1 MKRVNLLTKYSVLY
15 LLLFLIIIIVLA
27 KAVNVSN
34 EALFVSVTTA
44 ILIYVF
50 SFFFIYKEIKVPLKH
65 LFEFSGMLKMPEG
78 SNEDED
84 DFDKKSDELNEL
96 LEDLESMKSGRVLNK
111 EIYTTINE
119 LSLIARRTLHE
130 INTAKVFR
138 INRNEFMGNVAHEL
152 RTPIFAIQ
160 LSLETLL
167 DGAINDEEVNED
179 FLSRALNQ
187 TKRLKELVD
196 DLISISKFETGV
208 KMSMRY
214 FPIAK
219 AVEET
224 VIELSNLAERKNVHL
239 EFVNG
244 YAEDL
249 TAFGD
254 EQRLRQVLINLVDN
268 AIKYTPQ
275 EGNVRVYLDV
285 KEKEVSV
292 VVKDNG
298 IGIPK
303 KDLPRIFERFYR
315 VDKARSRDVG
325 GSGLGLSIVKH
336 ILEAHSTQIRV
347 ESDVDK
353 GTKFEFS
360 LKR

>member
-1 MKRVNLLTKYSVLY
+1 MKRVNLLTKYSVLFF
-15 LLLFLIIIIVLA
+15 LLLLIVIIILA
-27 KAVNVSN
+27 KLVNVSN
-34 EALFVSVTTA
+34 EALLVSAVTA
-44 ILIYVF
+44 ILMYAF
-50 SFFFIYKEIKVPLKH
+50 TSFFIHKEIRIPLRY
-65 LFEFSGMLKMPEG
+65 LYRFSGKLKLPAE
-78 SNEDED
+78 SSEDDD
-84 DFDKKSDELNEL
+84 DFDKKSDELNDL
-96 LEDLESMKSGRVLNK
+96 IEDLESMKTGRVLNK
-111 EIYTTINE
+111 EIFETINE
-119 LSLIARRTLHE
+119 LHLIAKRTLHE

-160 LSLETLL
+160 LSIETLL

-196 DLISISKFETGV
+196 DL
-208 KMSMRY
+208 
-214 FPIAK
+214 
-219 AVEET
+219 
-224 VIELSNLAERKNVHL
+224 
-239 EFVNG
+239 
-244 YAEDL
+244 
-249 TAFGD
+249 
-254 EQRLRQVLINLVDN
+254 
-268 AIKYTPQ
+268 
-275 EGNVRVYLDV
+275 DV

-292 VVKDNG
+292 IVKDDG

-315 VDKARSRDVG
+315 VDKARSRDIG

-336 ILEAHSTQIRV
+336 ILEAHSSHIKV
-347 ESDVDK
+347 ESEVDK

>member
-1 MKRVNLLTKYSVLY
+1 MKRVNLLTKYSVLFF
-15 LLLFLIIIIVLA
+15 LLLLIVIIILA
-27 KAVNVSN
+27 KLVNVSN
-34 EALFVSVTTA
+34 EALLVSAVTA
-44 ILIYVF
+44 ILMYAF
-50 SFFFIYKEIKVPLKH
+50 TSFFIHKEIRIPLRY
-65 LFEFSGMLKMPEG
+65 LYSFSGKLKLPAE
-78 SNEDED
+78 SSEDDD

-96 LEDLESMKSGRVLNK
+96 IEDLESMKTGRVLNK
-111 EIYTTINE
+111 EIYETINE
-119 LSLIARRTLHE
+119 LCLIAKRTLHE

-160 LSLETLL
+160 LSIETLL

-224 VIELSNLAERKNVHL
+224 VGELSNLASNKNVHL
-239 EFVNG
+239 EFANG

-254 EQRLRQVLINLVDN
+254 EKRLRQVIINLVDN

-275 EGNVRVYLDV
+275 EGRVIVSLDV

-292 VVKDNG
+292 IVKDDG

-315 VDKARSRDVG
+315 VDKARSRDIG

-336 ILEAHSTQIRV
+336 ILEAHSSHIKV
-347 ESDVDK
+347 ESEVDK